1 MQLGKSALACAG
13 RAVSVLSFGLP
24 RVTPTHVRLTD
35 YLPMQNQRPRLL
47 VVDDDRAIL
56 TLIGTIALA
65 EGFDVATTVSGD
77 DAMKQLRHR
86 PADLVLLDMR
96 MPGVTGLEVLRSIRD
111 ISPKCRV
118 VLMTGFGTI
127 DGAVEAV
134 KLGALDYVTKPFDL
148 QRLRQLLATVREE
161 AVQRREVLTM
171 EGDLAQRLEFCGMVG
186 RGPAM
191 QEVFGLIRRLAP
203 HVRTVLVS
211 GDTGTG
217 KELVARA
224 LHKLGPRNAKRFVT
238 VNCSAVVETLFE
250 SELFGHVRG
259 AFTGATEH
267 KAGLFETAD
276 GGTLFLDEIGEL
288 PLPVQAKLL
297 RVLEEG
303 EVQRVGSLE
312 QRKVDVRLI
321 AATNRNLLAE
331 VAAGRFRND
340 LYYRLNI
347 VEIRLPK
354 LSERREDIPYLTAAF
369 VRAFSQRFNKPL
381 VGLTPGAE
389 RLLSDANWDGNV
401 RQLRNVIERACILAE
416 GDFVSEAEL
425 AGSMQEQRIPGA
437 SVITGIGGAL
447 RSDGSPAPLVEV
459 EREHIIRTLQQVRGN
474 KAVAARLLGISRRAF
489 YRQLERH
496 GLHQRIPMAVRASE
510 RAS

>member
-1 MQLGKSALACAG
+1 MQS
-13 RAVSVLSFGLP
+13 
-24 RVTPTHVRLTD
+24 
-35 YLPMQNQRPRLL
+35 QRPRLL

-65 EGFDVATTVSGD
+65 EGFDVATTVNGE

-86 PADLVLLDMR
+86 PAELVLLDLR
-96 MPGVTGLEVLRSIRD
+96 MPGINGLDVLKAIREV
-111 ISPKCRV
+111 SPRCRV
-118 VLMTGFGTI
+118 VLMTGYATI
-127 DGAVEAV
+127 DSAVEAV
-134 KLGALDYVTKPFDL
+134 KLGAVDYLTKPFDL
-148 QRLRQLLATVREE
+148 QRLRQLLASVREDTD
-161 AVQRREVLTM
+161 QRRAVLTL

-186 RGPAM
+186 RGSAM

-203 HVRTVLVS
+203 HVRTALIT
-211 GDTGTG
+211 GETGTG

-224 LHKLGPRNAKRFVT
+224 LHKLGPRSGKRFVT

-259 AFTGATEH
+259 AFTGATDH

-276 GGTLFLDEIGEL
+276 GGTIFLDEVGEL
-288 PLPVQAKLL
+288 PMSVQAKLL
-297 RVLEEG
+297 RVLEAS

-312 QRKVDVRLI
+312 PKRIDVRVI
-321 AATNRNLLAE
+321 AATNRDLLAE
-331 VAAGRFRND
+331 VAAGRFRSD

-347 VEIRLPK
+347 VEVQLPP
-354 LSERREDIPYLTAAF
+354 LRERREDIPYLTATF
-369 VRAFSQRFNKPL
+369 VRGFSQRFTKPL

-389 RLLSDANWDGNV
+389 RMLADAAWDGNV

-416 GDFVSEAEL
+416 GDFVTESDL
-425 AGSMQEQRIPGA
+425 SGSMVDQRVPPKPAAAAGA
-437 SVITGIGGAL
+437 AGGSRGGA
-447 RSDGSPAPLVEV
+447 PAPLVEV
-459 EREHIIRTLQQVRGN
+459 EREHIVRTLQQVRGN

-496 GLHQRIPMAVRASE
+496 GLHQRVPVEPQVEAADSE
-510 RAS
+510 PAEA

>member
-1 MQLGKSALACAG
+1 
-13 RAVSVLSFGLP
+13 
-24 RVTPTHVRLTD
+24 
-35 YLPMQNQRPRLL
+35 MQNQRPRLL

-65 EGFDVATTVSGD
+65 EGFDVATTVNGE

-86 PADLVLLDMR
+86 PAELVLLDLR
-96 MPGVTGLEVLRSIRD
+96 MPGITGLDVLRAIREV
-111 ISPKCRV
+111 SPRCKV

-134 KLGALDYVTKPFDL
+134 KLGALDYVTKPLDL
-148 QRLRQLLATVREE
+148 QRLRSLLAAVREE
-161 AVQRREVLTM
+161 AAQRREVLTL
-171 EGDLAQRLEFCGMVG
+171 EGDLAERLEFCGMVG

-191 QEVFGLIRRLAP
+191 QELFGLIRRLAP
-203 HVRTVLVS
+203 HVRTALIS
-211 GDTGTG
+211 GETGTG
-217 KELVARA
+217 KELAARA
-224 LHKLGPRNAKRFVT
+224 LHKLGPLSTKRFVT

-250 SELFGHVRG
+250 SELFGHMRG

-276 GGTLFLDEIGEL
+276 GGTLFLDEVGEL

-312 QRKVDVRLI
+312 PRKIDVRVI
-321 AATNRNLLAE
+321 AATNRDLLGD

-347 VEIRLPK
+347 VEIRLPP
-354 LSERREDIPYLTAAF
+354 LRERREDIPYLTAAF
-369 VRAFSQRFNKPL
+369 VRNFSQRFNKPL
-381 VGLTPGAE
+381 IGLTPGAE
-389 RLLSDANWDGNV
+389 RMLADAGWDGNV

-416 GDFVSEAEL
+416 GDFVAEGDL
-425 AGSMQEQRIPGA
+425 AGSMQEQRLTPA
-437 SVITGIGGAL
+437 TATSSAVLGGAPHT
-447 RSDGSPAPLVEV
+447 DASPAPLVEV
-459 EREHIIRTLQQVRGN
+459 ERDHIIRTLQQVRGN

-496 GLHQRIPMAVRASE
+496 GLHQRVPMAARVSE
-510 RAS
+510 RAGRGYPA

>member
-1 MQLGKSALACAG
+1 
-13 RAVSVLSFGLP
+13 
-24 RVTPTHVRLTD
+24 
-35 YLPMQNQRPRLL
+35 MQNQRPRLL

-65 EGFDVATTVSGD
+65 EGFDVATTVNGE

-86 PADLVLLDMR
+86 PAELVLLDLR
-96 MPGVTGLEVLRSIRD
+96 MPGITGLDVLRAIREV
-111 ISPKCRV
+111 SPRCKV

-134 KLGALDYVTKPFDL
+134 KLGALDYVTKPLDL
-148 QRLRQLLATVREE
+148 QRLRSLLAAVREE
-161 AVQRREVLTM
+161 AAQRREVLTL
-171 EGDLAQRLEFCGMVG
+171 EGDLAERLEFCGMVG

-191 QEVFGLIRRLAP
+191 QELFGLIRRLAP
-203 HVRTVLVS
+203 HVRTALIS
-211 GDTGTG
+211 GETGTG
-217 KELVARA
+217 KELAARA
-224 LHKLGPRNAKRFVT
+224 LHKLGPRSTKRFVT

-250 SELFGHVRG
+250 SELFGHMRG

-276 GGTLFLDEIGEL
+276 GGTLFLDEVGEL

-312 QRKVDVRLI
+312 PRKIDVRVI
-321 AATNRNLLAE
+321 AATNRDLLGD

-347 VEIRLPK
+347 VEIRLPP
-354 LSERREDIPYLTAAF
+354 LRERREDIPYLTAAF
-369 VRAFSQRFNKPL
+369 VRNFSQRFNKPL
-381 VGLTPGAE
+381 IGLTPGAE
-389 RLLSDANWDGNV
+389 RMLADAGWDGNV

-416 GDFVSEAEL
+416 GDFVGEGDL
-425 AGSMQEQRIPGA
+425 AGSMQEQRLTPA
-437 SVITGIGGAL
+437 TATSNAVLGGAPHTEA
-447 RSDGSPAPLVEV
+447 SPAPLVEV

-496 GLHQRIPMAVRASE
+496 GLHQRVPMAARVNE
-510 RAS
+510 RAGRGYPA

>member
-1 MQLGKSALACAG
+1 VPGC
-13 RAVSVLSFGLP
+13 R
-24 RVTPTHVRLTD
+24 VRL
-35 YLPMQNQRPRLL
+35 PGKCSHMQNQRPRLL

-77 DAMKQLRHR
+77 DAMKQLRLR
-86 PADLVLLDMR
+86 PVDLVLLDLR
-96 MPGVTGLEVLRSIRD
+96 MPGVTGLDVLRAIRD
-111 ISPKCRV
+111 ISPKCKV

-127 DGAVEAV
+127 DSAVEAV
-134 KLGALDYVTKPFDL
+134 KLGALDYLTKPFDL
-148 QRLRQLLATVREE
+148 QRLRQLLATIREE
-161 AVQRREVLTM
+161 AAQRREVLTM

-203 HVRTVLVS
+203 HVRTVLVT

-224 LHKLGPRNAKRFVT
+224 LHKLGPRSTKRFVT

-267 KAGLFETAD
+267 KSGLFETAD

-312 QRKVDVRLI
+312 PRKVDVRLI
-321 AATNRNLLAE
+321 AATNRDLLTE
-331 VAAGRFRND
+331 VTAGRFRND

-369 VRAFSQRFNKPL
+369 VRAFSQRFSKPL

-389 RLLSDANWDGNV
+389 RLLSGGRWDGNV
-401 RQLRNVIERACILAE
+401 RQLRNVIERACILAD
-416 GDFVSEAEL
+416 GDFVSEADL
-425 AGSMQEQRIPGA
+425 AGSMQEQRVPAAAIAASLGA
-437 SVITGIGGAL
+437 TATRVDT
-447 RSDGSPAPLVEV
+447 SPVPLVEV
-459 EREHIIRTLQQVRGN
+459 EREHIIKTLQQVRGN

-496 GLHQRIPMAVRASE
+496 GLHHRIPMAVRPAARPS
-510 RAS
+510 

>member
-1 MQLGKSALACAG
+1 
-13 RAVSVLSFGLP
+13 
-24 RVTPTHVRLTD
+24 
-35 YLPMQNQRPRLL
+35 
-47 VVDDDRAIL
+47 
-56 TLIGTIALA
+56 
-65 EGFDVATTVSGD
+65 
-77 DAMKQLRHR
+77 
-86 PADLVLLDMR
+86 
-96 MPGVTGLEVLRSIRD
+96 
-111 ISPKCRV
+111 
-118 VLMTGFGTI
+118 
-127 DGAVEAV
+127 
-134 KLGALDYVTKPFDL
+134 
-148 QRLRQLLATVREE
+148 
-161 AVQRREVLTM
+161 
-171 EGDLAQRLEFCGMVG
+171 QRLEFCGMVG

-203 HVRTVLVS
+203 HVRTALIS
-211 GDTGTG
+211 GETGTG
-217 KELVARA
+217 KQLVARA
-224 LHKLGPRNAKRFVT
+224 LHKLGPRSTKRFVT

-276 GGTLFLDEIGEL
+276 GGTLFLDEVGEL

-312 QRKVDVRLI
+312 PRKIDVRLV
-321 AATNRNLLAE
+321 AASNRDLLAE

-347 VEIRLPK
+347 VEIRLPT
-354 LSERREDIPYLTAAF
+354 LAQRREDIPYLTAAF
-369 VRAFSQRFNKPL
+369 VRGFSQRFNKPL

-389 RLLSDANWDGNV
+389 QMLSEANWDGNV

-416 GDFVSEAEL
+416 GDFVAEADL
-425 AGSMQEQRIPGA
+425 AGSMQEQRIPAAAGVA
-437 SVITGIGGAL
+437 GGAL
-447 RSDGSPAPLVEV
+447 RGDGSPAPLVEV

-496 GLHQRIPMAVRASE
+496 GLHQRIPMAVRASASE